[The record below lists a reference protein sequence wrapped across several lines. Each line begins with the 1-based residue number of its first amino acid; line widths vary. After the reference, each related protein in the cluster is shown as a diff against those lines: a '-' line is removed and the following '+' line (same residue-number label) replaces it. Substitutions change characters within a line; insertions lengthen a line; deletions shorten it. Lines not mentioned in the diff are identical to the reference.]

1 MRNTLPKFRVIDVE
15 NECIVKSNLQERYL
29 TLSYAWG
36 LVPTIRLQRENI
48 DDLMSIG
55 ALARIRH
62 QLPHTIR
69 DAIDLVR
76 MLDERYICID
86 SLCLIE
92 DDPDDLLSGVKAMD
106 ITYEACTLT
115 IIAATGIAVQLL
127 ESRAVVEE
135 IDSGFSL
142 MVCQTLTRALDNS
155 KYSTRGW
162 T

>member
-115 IIAATGIAVQLL
+115 IIAATGTDVNAGLPGLRFNSWKVEQLW
-127 ESRAVVEE
+127 R
-135 IDSGFSL
+135 
-142 MVCQTLTRALDNS
+142 
-155 KYSTRGW
+155 KSTRVLV
-162 T
+162 